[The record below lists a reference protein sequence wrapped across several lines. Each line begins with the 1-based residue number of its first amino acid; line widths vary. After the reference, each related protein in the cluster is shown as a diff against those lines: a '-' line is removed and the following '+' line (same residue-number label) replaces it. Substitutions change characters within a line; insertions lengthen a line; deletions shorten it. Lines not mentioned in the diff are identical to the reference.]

1 MRPYLANVDVE
12 YNGISMVELNV
23 EDAYKQYPDLAAFNK
38 NGKMMAFGDHK
49 AILGQV
55 NGNGKKYICLIK
67 WIMRN
72 LKNLKE

>member
-38 NGKMMAFGDHK
+38 MGK
-49 AILGQV
+49 
-55 NGNGKKYICLIK
+55 
-67 WIMRN
+67 
-72 LKNLKE
+72 